1 MSGPVKPVFASPTG
15 LSPEHTVSMGSSSL
29 ASGSLID
36 NQITRLVL
44 ALHNNNRN
52 VRRRYYYF
60 MQINDSL
67 YMKPMMNFR
76 HSFSDDVSKA
86 QTSVQKEEHEKRM
99 KSLRKELEYLDK
111 TNWQYEPI
119 EKLIGQS

>member
-1 MSGPVKPVFASPTG
+1 
-15 LSPEHTVSMGSSSL
+15 
-29 ASGSLID
+29 
-36 NQITRLVL
+36 
-44 ALHNNNRN
+44 
-52 VRRRYYYF
+52 
-60 MQINDSL
+60 
-67 YMKPMMNFR
+67 MNFR

-86 QTSVQKEEHEKRM
+86 QTSVQKEEHAKRM